1 MDINFLRIVV
11 TIVALATFVGIV
23 WWAYGPARRE
33 RFERDAL
40 LPFTEEGTSSAGTLQ
55 GDICAPLTPSPSPA
69 RREGKETAGNGPSSI
84 SRMNDGSRP

>member
-40 LPFTEEGTSSAGTLQ
+40 LPFTEEDVSRGAADR
-55 GDICAPLTPSPSPA
+55 GDYLGPSPRSPLPGGA
-69 RREGKETAGNGPSSI
+69 GKGTAGNGSSAI
-84 SRMNDGSRP
+84 SRMSDGSRP